1 MKKILLSRNKI
12 KNHLSENLTNQVL
25 QMDEERIFSLIRYEG
40 IGGFSKISDNDL
52 FVRLVE
58 IIPEFQLVK
67 LVSADQ
73 NQIIVSVKDEFVETE
88 DEILID
94 ITRIIQMKLT

>member
-1 MKKILLSRNKI
+1 MKEIMLSRNKI
-12 KNHLSENLTNQVL
+12 KNYLAENLTSQVL

-40 IGGFSKISDNDL
+40 LGGFSKISDNDL

-58 IIPEFQLVK
+58 LIPEFQLIR
-67 LVSADQ
+67 LINADQ
-73 NQIIVSVKDEFVETE
+73 NHIIVSVKEEYNDTE
-88 DEILID
+88 DEILVD

>member
-1 MKKILLSRNKI
+1 MKEILLSRNKI

-67 LVSADQ
+67 LVAADQ

>member
-1 MKKILLSRNKI
+1 MKEILLSRNKI

-25 QMDEERIFSLIRYEG
+25 QMNEERIFSLIRYEG

-67 LVSADQ
+67 LVAADQ
-73 NQIIVSVKDEFVETE
+73 NQIIVSVKDEYAETE

-94 ITRIIQMKLT
+94 LTRIIQMKLT

>member
-1 MKKILLSRNKI
+1 MKEILLSRNKI

-25 QMDEERIFSLIRYEG
+25 QMNEERIFSLIRYEG
-40 IGGFSKISDNDL
+40 IGGFNKISDNDL

-58 IIPEFQLVK
+58 IVPEFQLVK

-73 NQIIVSVKDEFVETE
+73 NQIIVSVKDEFAETE

-94 ITRIIQMKLT
+94 LTRIIQMKLS